1 MTSDPHSGQS
11 DEPQPSSSSSPGKG
25 LQLPRITSAVPGP
38 RGLAWVETLARSE
51 CPAFTARRARR
62 AEQSGAPTDPIVW
75 TSAEGA
81 NVEDADGNVY
91 VDFTSGFGVAAVGHR
106 HPRVVDAITAQSQK
120 LIHGL
125 GDVYPSDVKI
135 TLLERLAKLGPWRES
150 RVILGLSGSD
160 AVEAALKTA
169 ALATGRPGVIGFE
182 GGYHGLAHGP
192 LALCGYSEGFRRPF
206 AAQLNPHAHIVPW
219 PTESCPLEDALAPV
233 RACFEGHPSERP
245 GAILVEPIQGR
256 GGVRIPP
263 SGFLAGLRALCDQH
277 GAVLIADEI
286 LTGLGRCGE
295 LLYSLRETE
304 PHLVCIGKALGGGMP
319 VSACLGD
326 AAVMQAWGAPLGEAL
341 HTGTFFGH
349 PLGAAAAL
357 AVLDVFESEDLVAR
371 GATAGMRLGE
381 MLRARDLGPVR
392 GVGLLLALH
401 VGPAQRTLALVH
413 ALLQRGYLVLPA
425 GADASVL
432 QLVPPLTI
440 TDEQSAGLVETL
452 AAVMGAP

>member
-1 MTSDPHSGQS
+1 MTIQPRASRT
-11 DEPQPSSSSSPGKG
+11 DEHDTSAAGPEG
-25 LQLPRITSAVPGP
+25 LCLPRVRTPVPGP

-62 AEQSGAPTDPIVW
+62 AEQSGASTDPIVW
-75 TSAEGA
+75 TSAVGA

-91 VDFTSGFGVAAVGHR
+91 VDFTSGFGVAAIGHR
-106 HPRVVDAITAQSQK
+106 HPRVVEAITAQSQK

-135 TLLERLAKLGPWRES
+135 ALLERLASLGPWRES

-169 ALATGRPGVIGFE
+169 ALATGRPGVVGFE

-206 AAQLNPHAHIVPW
+206 AAQLNPHAHIAPW
-219 PTESCPLEDALAPV
+219 PAESCALDDALAPV
-233 RACFEGHPSERP
+233 RQLFEGHPSERP

-263 SGFLAGLRALCDQH
+263 AGFLAGLRTLCERH
-277 GAVLIADEI
+277 GALLIADEI

-304 PHLVCIGKALGGGMP
+304 PHLICIGKALGGGMP
-319 VSACLGD
+319 MSACLGD
-326 AAVMQAWGAPLGEAL
+326 AAVMQAWGAPEGEAL

-357 AVLDVFESEDLVAR
+357 AVLDVLSDEGFVAR
-371 GATAGMRLGE
+371 GRASGAHFHDV
-381 MLRARDLGPVR
+381 LRERDLGAVR
-392 GVGLLLALH
+392 GAGLLLALH
-401 VGPAQRTLALVH
+401 VGPAARTLALVH
-413 ALLQRGYLVLPA
+413 ALVQRGYLVLPA

-432 QLVPPLTI
+432 QFVPPLTI
-440 TDEQSAGLVETL
+440 ANEQVMGLVDAV
-452 AAVMGAP
+452 AAAMGVP

>member
-1 MTSDPHSGQS
+1 VN
-11 DEPQPSSSSSPGKG
+11 SSTRDG
-25 LQLPRITSAVPGP
+25 LQLPRIVGAVPGP
-38 RGLAWVETLARSE
+38 RGLAWVDALARSE

-62 AEQSGAPTDPIVW
+62 AELSGAPTDPIVW
-75 TSAEGA
+75 TSARGA
-81 NVEDADGNVY
+81 NVEDADGNRY

-106 HPRVVDAITAQSQK
+106 HPRVVDAITAQSQR

-160 AVEAALKTA
+160 AIEAALKTA

-206 AAQLNPHAHIVPW
+206 AAQLNPHAHIAPW
-219 PTESCPLEDALAPV
+219 PVESCPLEDALGPV
-233 RACFEGHPSERP
+233 RRLFEGHPSEQP

-263 SGFLAGLRALCDQH
+263 SGFLDALRALCEQH
-277 GAVLIADEI
+277 GALLIADEI

-295 LLYSLRETE
+295 PLYSLRETE
-304 PHLVCIGKALGGGMP
+304 PHLICIGKALGGGLP

-326 AAVMQAWGAPLGEAL
+326 AAVMQAWGAPEGEAL

-349 PLGAAAAL
+349 PLSAAAAL
-357 AVLDVFESEDLVAR
+357 AVLDVLDDEGLVAR
-371 GATAGMRLGE
+371 GSAAGTRLTE
-381 MLRARDLGPVR
+381 MLSDRGLGPVR
-392 GVGLLLALH
+392 GAGLLLALH
-401 VGPAQRTLALVH
+401 IGPAKRTLALVN

-432 QLVPPLTI
+432 QFVPPLTI
-440 TDEQSAGLVETL
+440 TDVQLTGLADTL
-452 AAVMGAP
+452 AALMGVP

>member
-1 MTSDPHSGQS
+1 MTSDARSAGA
-11 DEPQPSSSSSPGKG
+11 DEHDTRGSVVDG
-25 LQLPRITSAVPGP
+25 LRLPRIHTAVPGP

-62 AEQSGAPTDPIVW
+62 AEQSGAPNDPIVW
-75 TSAEGA
+75 TSAVGA

-106 HPRVVDAITAQSQK
+106 HPRVVTAINTQTQK

-135 TLLERLAKLGPWRES
+135 ALLERLASLGPWRES

-160 AVEAALKTA
+160 AIEAALKTA
-169 ALATGRPGVIGFE
+169 ALATGRPGVVGFE

-206 AAQLNPHAHIVPW
+206 AAQLNPHAHIAPW
-219 PTESCPLEDALAPV
+219 PAETCPLTDALAPV
-233 RACFEGHPSERP
+233 RRLFEGHPSERP

-263 SGFLAGLRALCDQH
+263 AGFLAGLRSLCEQH
-277 GAVLIADEI
+277 GALLIADEI

-304 PHLVCIGKALGGGMP
+304 PHLICIGKALGGGLP

-326 AAVMQAWGAPLGEAL
+326 ATVMQAWGAPEGEAL

-357 AVLDVFESEDLVAR
+357 AVLDVVEDDDLVAR
-371 GATAGMRLGE
+371 GRASGERFGALLQDRNLG
-381 MLRARDLGPVR
+381 AVR
-392 GVGLLLALH
+392 GAGLLLALH
-401 VGPAQRTLALVH
+401 VGPAKRTLTLVH
-413 ALLQRGYLVLPA
+413 TLLQRGYLVLPA

-432 QLVPPLTI
+432 QFVPPLTV
-440 TDEQSAGLVETL
+440 TDEQVVGLVDAV
-452 AAVMGAP
+452 AAAMGVP

>member
-1 MTSDPHSGQS
+1 
-11 DEPQPSSSSSPGKG
+11 
-25 LQLPRITSAVPGP
+25 
-38 RGLAWVETLARSE
+38 
-51 CPAFTARRARR
+51 
-62 AEQSGAPTDPIVW
+62 
-75 TSAEGA
+75 
-81 NVEDADGNVY
+81 VEDADGNRY

-106 HPRVVDAITAQSQK
+106 HPRVVAAITAQSQR

-135 TLLERLAKLGPWRES
+135 ALLERLAKLGPWRES

-160 AVEAALKTA
+160 AIEAALKTA
-169 ALATGRPGVIGFE
+169 ALATGRPGVVGFE
-182 GGYHGLAHGP
+182 GGYHGLGHGP

-206 AAQLNPHAHIVPW
+206 AAQLNPHARIVPW
-219 PTESCPLEDALAPV
+219 PAETCSLEDALAPV
-233 RACFEGHPSERP
+233 QRCFEGPPATLP
-245 GAILVEPIQGR
+245 GAIVVEPIQGR

-263 SGFLAGLRALCDQH
+263 PGFLSALRALCEQH
-277 GAVLIADEI
+277 GALLIADEI

-304 PHLVCIGKALGGGMP
+304 PHLICIGKALGGGLP

-326 AAVMQAWGAPLGEAL
+326 AAVMQAWGAPEGEAL

-357 AVLDVFESEDLVAR
+357 AVLDVLADERLVAR
-371 GATAGMRLGE
+371 GAAAGASLVERLRERG
-381 MLRARDLGPVR
+381 LGPVR
-392 GVGLLLALH
+392 GAGLLLALH
-401 VGPAQRTLALVH
+401 VGRAQRTLALVH

-432 QLVPPLTI
+432 QLVPPLTVS
-440 TDEQSAGLVETL
+440 DEQLAGLTESL
-452 AAVMGAP
+452 AAVMGVP

>member
-1 MTSDPHSGQS
+1 MTSHPRAARADEHETRGSVVDGLRLPHI
-11 DEPQPSSSSSPGKG
+11 D
-25 LQLPRITSAVPGP
+25 TAVPGP

-62 AEQSGAPTDPIVW
+62 AEQSGAPNDPIVW
-75 TSAEGA
+75 TSAVGA

-91 VDFTSGFGVAAVGHR
+91 VDFTSGFGVAAIGHR
-106 HPRVVDAITAQSQK
+106 HPRVVEAITTQTQK

-135 TLLERLAKLGPWRES
+135 ALLERLASLGPWRES

-160 AVEAALKTA
+160 AIEAALKTA
-169 ALATGRPGVIGFE
+169 ALATGRPGVVGFE

-206 AAQLNPHAHIVPW
+206 AAQLNPHAHIAPW
-219 PTESCPLEDALAPV
+219 PTETCPLRDALAPV
-233 RACFEGHPSERP
+233 QRLFEGHPSERP

-263 SGFLAGLRALCDQH
+263 AGFLAELRSLCEQH
-277 GAVLIADEI
+277 GALLIADEI

-304 PHLVCIGKALGGGMP
+304 PHLICIGKALGGGLP

-326 AAVMQAWGAPLGEAL
+326 ANVMLAWGAPEGEAL

-357 AVLDVFESEDLVAR
+357 AVLDVLDDDLVAR
-371 GATAGMRLGE
+371 GRASGERFGELLRDRNLG
-381 MLRARDLGPVR
+381 AVR
-392 GVGLLLALH
+392 GAGLLLALH
-401 VGPAQRTLALVH
+401 VGPAKRTLALVH

-432 QLVPPLTI
+432 QFVPPLTV
-440 TDEQSAGLVETL
+440 TDEQVTGLVETV
-452 AAVMGAP
+452 AAAMGVP